1 MTTFIETS
9 NPPEST
15 FIQKYPLAAFFLLV
29 FGLTWSF
36 MIVDALGS
44 RGLLPFRLPIPL
56 LIVMGYM
63 PTLAA
68 MIVTGLT
75 KGKAGVRALFS
86 KLTIARVGIKWYA
99 FAIFGFGAMGIL
111 AILLSNLLGGSPT
124 SPILSEEMSHFPGPI
139 AMVLN
144 IVMLYLVLGLINGE
158 ELAWRGFALPRLQA
172 KYNALTSSVILGAIW
187 GLFHLPLFFTTTGS
201 SQAGASFLPFVYGTI
216 ILSILFTWVFNNTKG
231 SVLLA
236 YLFHAATNTWTR
248 VFAID
253 HSVNPHVS
261 QALTAI
267 TTLLAIIIVVTMGAE
282 NLSRKPVRI
291 QEEE

>member
-1 MTTFIETS
+1 MTTLATTS
-9 NPPEST
+9 NPIKTT
-15 FIQKYPLAAFFLLV
+15 FVQKNPLVTFFLLV

-44 RGLLPFRLPIPL
+44 HDILPFRLPIPL

-68 MIVTGLT
+68 VIVTGLT
-75 KGKAGVRALFS
+75 KGKAGVRALFG
-86 KLTIARVGIKWYA
+86 KLLIARVGFRWYV
-99 FAIFGFGAMGIL
+99 FAIFGFGAISVAAIIL
-111 AILLSNLLGGSPT
+111 ANLFGGST
-124 SPILSEEMSHFPGPI
+124 SSPILSEEASHASGPI
-139 AMVLN
+139 AVVLN
-144 IVMLYLVLGLINGE
+144 IVMLYIVLGLINGE
-158 ELAWRGFALPRLQA
+158 ELAWRGFALPHLQA
-172 KYNALTSSVILGAIW
+172 KYNALTSSVILGSIW
-187 GLFHLPLFFTTTGS
+187 GLFHLPLFFTATGS
-201 SQAGASFLPFVYGTI
+201 SQAGASFIPFVYGTI
-216 ILSILFTWVFNNTKG
+216 ILSILFTWVFNNTRG

-261 QALTAI
+261 QAMTGI

-282 NLSRKPVRI
+282 NLSRKTVRI
-291 QEEE
+291 QEEQ

>member
-1 MTTFIETS
+1 MTTLIETS
-9 NPPEST
+9 NQAKTT
-15 FIQKYPLAAFFLLV
+15 FVQKYPLAAFFLLV

-44 RGLLPFRLPIPL
+44 QGLLPFRLPIPL

-68 MIVTGLT
+68 VIVTGLT

-86 KLTIARVGIKWYA
+86 KLLIGRVGIKWYA
-99 FAIFGFGAMGIL
+99 FAIFGFGAMSVL
-111 AILLSNLLGGSPT
+111 AIMLSNLLGGSPT
-124 SPILSEEMSHFPGPI
+124 SPILSEEMSHFPGRI
-139 AMVLN
+139 VMVIN
-144 IVMLYLVLGLINGE
+144 IVMLYIVLGLINGE

-187 GLFHLPLFFTTTGS
+187 GLFHLPLFFTATGS
-201 SQAGASFLPFVYGTI
+201 SQADMSFLPFVFSTI
-216 ILSILFTWVFNNTKG
+216 ILSVLFTWVFNNTRG

-261 QALTAI
+261 QALTGITILIAI
-267 TTLLAIIIVVTMGAE
+267 LIIVTTGAE
-282 NLSRKPVRI
+282 NLSRKTIRI

>member
-1 MTTFIETS
+1 MTTLIETS
-9 NPPEST
+9 NQTKTS
-15 FIQKYPLAAFFLLV
+15 FVQKYPLTTFFLLV

-36 MIVDALGS
+36 MITDALGS
-44 RGLLPFRLPIPL
+44 HGLLAFRLPIPL

-68 MIVTGLT
+68 VIVAGLT
-75 KGKAGVRALFS
+75 KGKAGVRALFG
-86 KLTIARVGIKWYA
+86 KLLIARVGLKWYA
-99 FAIFGFGAMGIL
+99 FVIFGFGAMSVAAIAL
-111 AILLSNLLGGSPT
+111 ANLFGGSNQ
-124 SPILSEEMSHFPGPI
+124 SPILSEEASHFPGPI

-144 IVMLYLVLGLINGE
+144 IAMLYVVLGLINGE
-158 ELAWRGFALPRLQA
+158 ELAWRGFALPHLQA
-172 KYNALTSSVILGAIW
+172 RYNALTSSVILGTIW

-253 HSVNPHVS
+253 HATNPHIS
-261 QALTAI
+261 QILTGI
-267 TTLLAIIIVVTMGAE
+267 TTLLAILIIVTMGAE
-282 NLSRKPVRI
+282 NLSRKTKRI

>member
-1 MTTFIETS
+1 MTTLIETS
-9 NPPEST
+9 NQTKTS
-15 FIQKYPLAAFFLLV
+15 FVQKYPLTTFFLLV

-36 MIVDALGS
+36 MITDALGS
-44 RGLLPFRLPIPL
+44 HGLLPFRLPIPL

-68 MIVTGLT
+68 VIVTGLT
-75 KGKAGVRALFS
+75 KGKAGVRALFG
-86 KLTIARVGIKWYA
+86 KLLIARVGLKWYA
-99 FAIFGFGAMGIL
+99 FVIFGFGAMSVAAIAL
-111 AILLSNLLGGSPT
+111 ANLFGGSNQ
-124 SPILSEEMSHFPGPI
+124 SPILSEEASHFPGPI

-144 IVMLYLVLGLINGE
+144 VAMLYIVLGLINGE

-253 HSVNPHVS
+253 HATNPHIS
-261 QALTAI
+261 QILTGI
-267 TTLLAIIIVVTMGAE
+267 TTLLAILIIVTMGAE
-282 NLSRKPVRI
+282 NLSRKTKRI

>member
-1 MTTFIETS
+1 
-9 NPPEST
+9 
-15 FIQKYPLAAFFLLV
+15 
-29 FGLTWSF
+29 

-44 RGLLPFRLPIPL
+44 HGLLPFRLPIPL

-68 MIVTGLT
+68 VIVTGLT
-75 KGKAGVRALFS
+75 KGRAGIRTLFS
-86 KLTIARVGIKWYA
+86 KLLIARVGIKWYG
-99 FAIFGFGAMGIL
+99 FAIFGFGAMSIA
-111 AILLSNLLGGSPT
+111 AIMLSNIWGGLPA
-124 SPILSEEMSHFPGPI
+124 SPILSEEMSHFSSPI

-144 IVMLYLVLGLINGE
+144 ITMLYIVLGLINGE

-187 GLFHLPLFFTTTGS
+187 GLFHLPLFFTATGS
-201 SQAGASFLPFVYGTI
+201 SQADMSFFPFVYGTI

-253 HSVNPHVS
+253 HSVIPHVS
-261 QALTAI
+261 QALTGI
-267 TTLLAIIIVVTMGAE
+267 TTLLAIIIIVTMGAE
-282 NLSRKPVRI
+282 NLSRKKVRI

>member
-1 MTTFIETS
+1 MTTLAGTANQSKTS
-9 NPPEST
+9 

-29 FGLTWSF
+29 FVLTWSF

-44 RGLLPFRLPIPL
+44 HEILPFRLPIPL

-68 MIVTGLT
+68 VIVTGLT
-75 KGKAGVRALFS
+75 KGKAGLRALFG
-86 KLTIARVGIKWYA
+86 KLLIVRVGIKWYA
-99 FAIFGFGAMGIL
+99 FTIFGFGAMSLL
-111 AILLSNLLGGSPT
+111 AILLSSALPAST
-124 SPILSEEMSHFPGPI
+124 ASPILSEEMSHLPGPL

-172 KYNALTSSVILGAIW
+172 KYNALTSSLILGAIW
-187 GLFHLPLFFTTTGS
+187 GLFHLPLFFTATGS
-201 SQAGASFLPFVYGTI
+201 SQAGASFLPFVFSTMV
-216 ILSILFTWVFNNTKG
+216 LSILFTWVFNNTRG

-261 QALTAI
+261 QALTGI
-267 TTLLAIIIVVTMGAE
+267 TILIAIIIIVTAGAE
-282 NLSRKPVRI
+282 NLSRETVRI
-291 QEEE
+291 QEDE